1 MVEIRFDKKF
11 TNIFSKIKDELF
23 RTKIMKQ
30 VKKISENPEIG
41 KPMRNVR
48 KQKAKLLITSSKRGQ
63 SKGTRE
69 LYIKPFRLSYSY
81 LVKENI
87 IYILDLYHKKK
98 Q

>member
-41 KPMRNVR
+41 KPMRYDR
-48 KQKAKLLITSSKRGQ
+48 
-63 SKGTRE
+63 KGTRE
-69 LYIKPFRLSYSY
+69 LYIPPLRLSYK
-81 LVKENI
+81 VEGDT
-87 IYILDLYHKKK
+87 IYILALYHKDG